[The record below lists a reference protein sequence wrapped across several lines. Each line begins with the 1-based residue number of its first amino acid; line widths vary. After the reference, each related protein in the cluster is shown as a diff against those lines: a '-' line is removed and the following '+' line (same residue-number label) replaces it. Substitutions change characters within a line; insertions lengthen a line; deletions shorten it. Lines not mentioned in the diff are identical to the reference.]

1 MIKSFFASDDAEVEE
16 RTGIDWLDTAIALAL
31 YLINEYNGRLA
42 ESGKATVL
50 KTADTSQAYM
60 GSNPISSAIDE

>member
-31 YLINEYNGRLA
+31 YLISEYNGRLA
-42 ESGKATVL
+42 ESGKATALNTVEA
-50 KTADTSQAYM
+50 KSYV
-60 GSNPISSAIDE
+60 GSNPTSSAIDE